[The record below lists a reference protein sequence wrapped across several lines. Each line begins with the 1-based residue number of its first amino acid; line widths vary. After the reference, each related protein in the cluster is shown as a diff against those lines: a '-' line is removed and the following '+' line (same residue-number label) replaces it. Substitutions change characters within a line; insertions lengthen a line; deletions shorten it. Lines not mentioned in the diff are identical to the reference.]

1 MADCDPQDLLN
12 DAACF
17 ACLSPGDKATV
28 ELQLL
33 YEIAGTEETVAELLD
48 KAQCFAC
55 LSEQDKSTLKLQLL
69 CEILNAG
76 T

>member
-1 MADCDPQDLLN
+1 MAECIPQELLD

-17 ACLSPGDKATV
+17 ACLSPGDKATI

-33 YEIAGTEETVAELLD
+33 YEIDDSDETVAELMA

-69 CEILNAG
+69 CEILNVE